1 MSVRVAAIAAR
12 LAFGSALLAIAAP
25 LAATTL
31 DDDAAGLITVTA
43 PRENG
48 YQLRETGTATR
59 TDTPL
64 LDTPQTVDIF
74 SRDRLDDQAI
84 LSIGDALRYVPG
96 SFAAQGEGHRD
107 QIVLRGNNSTAD
119 FFVDGVRDD
128 AQYYRDFYNI
138 ERLEILKGPNA
149 LTFGRGGGGG
159 VLNRVTKTP
168 VADSF
173 AEAVGQVD
181 TFGAWRLAGDVNTI
195 VSGPMSARLNAFYE
209 SGRNHRDVYELER
222 WGVNPSLGFDLGGR
236 GTAVI
241 AYEHVEDYRVVDRG
255 VPSDG
260 RGVAAGA
267 TRLPLRDFRDSFF
280 GDPDVNRSRFNGD
293 IVTFAADYALSDS
306 LSIRNRTRYG
316 DYDKLYV
323 NLYPAGTVVAATA
336 TTPAGFDVEA
346 YSDAQRRH
354 NFFTQTDLV
363 WKADLGGTRHVVLAG
378 FEYGRQ
384 TTRTTRINGSFPAKG
399 NALRVFAPL
408 ADPFVAPVPV
418 FSSATTGFRDVH
430 GSVDVLSG
438 FVQDQIEFGD
448 HVELLAGVRY
458 DRFALDFTNVV
469 NGARFARTDN
479 LWSPRVGLIVKPVAN
494 ASIYGSFA
502 RSYLPQSGDQFSSL
516 DVNLAALKPERF
528 DNYEVGAK
536 WDITPALNLA
546 VAAYQLDRT
555 NTRANDPDR
564 PGQFLLTGGQRS
576 KGLEASLTGKILP
589 NWQVAA
595 GFALQDA
602 EIRTTTTAAP
612 AGRKVPLVPRTQ
624 LSLWSRYD
632 LSQRFGVGLGI
643 VHQDRSFATISNSV
657 TLPAWTRV
665 DAALYVA
672 VTKAIEL
679 QVNIENL
686 FDTTY
691 FPTAHTDN
699 NITTGTPRAA
709 RFTLRS
715 RF

>member
-1 MSVRVAAIAAR
+1 MRTPVTAVRHCTGTALAT
-12 LAFGSALLAIAAP
+12 LAFAMTAAP
-25 LAATTL
+25 AAAATI
-31 DDDAAGLITVTA
+31 DDAADGLITVTA
-43 PRENG
+43 PRAEG
-48 YQLRETGTATR
+48 YQVRASGTATR

-84 LSIGDALRYVPG
+84 LSISEALRYTPG
-96 SFAAQGEGHRD
+96 AFAAQGEGHRD
-107 QIVLRGNNSTAD
+107 QIVLRGNNSSAD

-128 AQYYRDFYNI
+128 AQYFRDFYNI

-159 VLNRVTKTP
+159 VINRVTKTP

-181 TFGAWRLAGDVNTI
+181 SFGAWRLAGDVNTI
-195 VSGPMSARLNAFYE
+195 VAGPMSARLNAFYE

-222 WGVNPSLGFDLGGR
+222 WGVNPSFGFDLGGR
-236 GTAVI
+236 GTAVV
-241 AYEHVEDYRVVDRG
+241 AYEHVADYRVVDRG
-255 VPSDG
+255 VPSLGG
-260 RGVAAGA
+260 R
-267 TRLPLRDFRDSFF
+267 PLTGFRDSFF
-280 GDPDVNRSRFNGD
+280 GDEDLNRSRFNAD
-293 IVTFAADYALSDS
+293 VLTFAADYALSDAV
-306 LSIRNRTRYG
+306 SIRNRTRYA
-316 DYDKLYV
+316 DYDKLYA
-323 NLYPAGTVVAATA
+323 NLFTATAVTPATA
-336 TTPAGFDVEA
+336 TTPASFGVEA
-346 YSDAQRRH
+346 YSDAQARR

-363 WKADLGGTRHVVLAG
+363 WKTELLGTRHTLLAG
-378 FEYGRQ
+378 FEYGHQ
-384 TTRTTRINGSFPAKG
+384 DSRTTRFQGFFSPTA
-399 NALRVFAPL
+399 ATQRVTATL
-408 ADPFVAPVPV
+408 ADPFVAPGPV
-418 FSSATTGFRDVH
+418 FFRLGAGYRNVTSSADIVA
-430 GSVDVLSG
+430 G
-438 FVQDQIEFGD
+438 FVQDQIEIGD

-458 DRFALDFTNVV
+458 DRFALRFDDLV
-469 NGARFARTDN
+469 NGTRFDRTDN
-479 LWSPRVGLIVKPVAN
+479 LWSPRFGLIVKPAAN
-494 ASIYGSFA
+494 ASIYASYA

-516 DVNLAALKPERF
+516 DVTTAALKPERF

-546 VAAYQLDRT
+546 VAAYRLDRA
-555 NTRANDPDR
+555 NTRAAGPVA
-564 PGQFLLTGGQRS
+564 GTIVLTGAQRS
-576 KGLEASLTGKILP
+576 EGIEASLTGKILP

-632 LSQRFGVGLGI
+632 ISQRFGVGLGV
-643 VHQDRSFATISNSV
+643 VHQDRSFATISNNV
-657 TLPAWTRV
+657 VLPAWTRV
-665 DAALYVA
+665 DAALFVA

-686 FDTTY
+686 FDTNY

>member
-1 MSVRVAAIAAR
+1 VPVRFAAHCLSANAAR
-12 LAFGSALLAIAAP
+12 LALGTALIGLAAP
-25 LAATTL
+25 LAAATAE
-31 DDDAAGLITVTA
+31 DDSVGTITVTA
-43 PRENG
+43 PREPG
-48 YQLRETGTATR
+48 YQVRSTGTATR

-96 SFAAQGEGHRD
+96 AFAAQGEGHRD

-128 AQYYRDFYNI
+128 AQYFRDFYNI
-138 ERLEILKGPNA
+138 DRLEILKGPNA

-159 VLNRVTKTP
+159 VINRVTKTP
-168 VADSF
+168 AADVF
-173 AEAVGQVD
+173 AEATAQVD
-181 TFGAWRLAGDVNTI
+181 TFGAWRLAGDVNTP
-195 VSGPMSARLNAFYE
+195 VAGALSARLNAFYE
-209 SGRNHRDVYELER
+209 NGRNHRQVYELDR

-241 AYEHVEDYRVVDRG
+241 AYEHVADYRVVDRG
-255 VPSDG
+255 VPSLGG
-260 RGVAAGA
+260 R
-267 TRLPLRDFRDSFF
+267 PLSGFRDTFF
-280 GDPDVNRSRFNGD
+280 GDEDLNRSRFNAD
-293 IVTFAADYALSDS
+293 VLTFAADYALSDK

-323 NLYPAGTVVAATA
+323 NLFPATA
-336 TTPAGFDVEA
+336 VTPATPTTAASFGVEA
-346 YSDAQRRH
+346 YSDAQRRQ

-363 WKADLGGTRHVVLAG
+363 WKTELFGTRHTLLAG

-384 TTRTTRINGSFPAKG
+384 TTATTRLNGYFQDGP
-399 NALRVFAPL
+399 NRVLRISAAL
-408 ADPFVAPVPV
+408 ADPFVAPPIVE
-418 FSSATTGFRDVH
+418 FRRVREVSGTADIA
-430 GSVDVLSG
+430 SG
-438 FVQDQIEFGD
+438 FVQDQIEIGD

-458 DRFALDFTNVV
+458 DRFALDFNDIA
-469 NGARFARTDN
+469 NARSFSRTDN
-479 LWSPRVGLIVKPVAN
+479 LWSPRFGLIVKPAAN
-494 ASIYGSFA
+494 ASLYASYTRSF
-502 RSYLPQSGDQFSSL
+502 LPQSGDQFGSL
-516 DVNLAALKPERF
+516 DLNLAALKPERF

-555 NTRANDPDR
+555 NTRANDPNR
-564 PGQFLLTGGQRS
+564 AGSFVLTGGQRS
-576 KGLEASLTGKILP
+576 KGIEVSLTGKILP

-602 EIRTTTTAAP
+602 EIRSTTTAAR
-612 AGRKVPLVPRTQ
+612 AGTKVPLVPRTQ

-632 LSQRFGVGLGI
+632 LSPRFGVGLGI
-643 VHQDRSFATISNSV
+643 VHQDRSFATISNTV

-665 DAALYVA
+665 DAALFVA